1 MQMGMGDL
9 EPAYQSFQ
17 PEGALQPSHSRF
29 VIKGVR
35 HSSSLGMRQKKMLYM
50 HLHTKDQTSNKW
62 ANTYACAVGSNSRN
76 MKKFLNRLLG
86 LHVQDQVA
94 LLLISDP
101 HRARYYISFCVFTF
115 PLAVSHT
122 MITP

>member
-35 HSSSLGMRQKKMLYM
+35 HSSSLGMRPKKNVIHALAYERSNLKHGQTRM
-50 HLHTKDQTSNKW
+50 H
-62 ANTYACAVGSNSRN
+62 
-76 MKKFLNRLLG
+76 
-86 LHVQDQVA
+86 A
-94 LLLISDP
+94 L
-101 HRARYYISFCVFTF
+101 
-115 PLAVSHT
+115 
-122 MITP
+122 